1 MSNEKL
7 FKAHKIRLEFN
18 EKQNEFNVED
28 EMKKLEHQFK
38 SEIIKLE
45 KKLETTSKETK
56 ELNYKLDEILKLLKP
71 EWESSIQ
78 LKQMYIGWISSTRLQ
93 HGFSYSEFIFI
104 QISSLY
110 HLEYE
115 FQNDPWGVKLFPVC
129 AIHLYIQ
136 ENHFPC
142 DCWRLNAS

>member
-71 EWESSIQ
+71 E
-78 LKQMYIGWISSTRLQ
+78 
-93 HGFSYSEFIFI
+93 
-104 QISSLY
+104 
-110 HLEYE
+110 
-115 FQNDPWGVKLFPVC
+115 
-129 AIHLYIQ
+129 
-136 ENHFPC
+136 
-142 DCWRLNAS
+142 